1 MKLLREYIRALLT
14 EAAKTVEEL
23 PEDAFVT
30 ILKRYSGSSV
40 FIYISD
46 EKGNRWKTAEDYGET
61 HSAGIHAGIE
71 IAKQTRLSDTGP
83 CGDAFVVEGSGATHG
98 WGPLVYDVA
107 IEYASLD
114 GSGGLISD
122 RSSVSPHARRVW
134 EYYMNNRP
142 DVTAH
147 QLDDM
152 KDTLTP
158 EWEDNCQQWIA
169 MKTTVPA
176 FTAEKSDDTHWVDSP
191 LSKRYTAPSKTIDAL
206 RAAGKLVEIE

>member
-1 MKLLREYIRALLT
+1 MNLLREYIRELLT
-14 EAAKTVEEL
+14 ESAKTVEDL
-23 PEDAFVT
+23 PDGAFVV
-30 ILKRYSGSSV
+30 ILKRFGGSSV
-40 FIYISD
+40 FIHIGD
-46 EKGNRWKTAEDYGET
+46 EKGVRWQTQEGWGDRSDPIT
-61 HSAGIHAGIE
+61 AGIE
-71 IAKQTRLSDTGP
+71 IAKPRPSDTGP
-83 CGDAFVVEGSGATHG
+83 CGNAFVVEGSGATHG

-114 GSGGLISD
+114 GSGLVSD
-122 RSSVSPHARRVW
+122 RGSVSPYARRVW

-158 EWEDNCQQWIA
+158 EWEDNCQQHVA
-169 MKTTVPA
+169 MKTAVPA
-176 FTAEKSDDTHWVDSP
+176 FTAEKSAETRWVDSP
-191 LSKRYTAPSKTIDAL
+191 LSKRYTAPPKTIDAL

>member
-1 MKLLREYIRALLT
+1 MNLLREYIRELLT
-14 EAAKTVEEL
+14 ESAKTVEDL
-23 PEDAFVT
+23 PDGAFVV
-30 ILKRYSGSSV
+30 ILKRFGGSSV
-40 FIYISD
+40 FIHIGD
-46 EKGNRWKTAEDYGET
+46 EKGVRWQTQEGWGGRSDPIT
-61 HSAGIHAGIE
+61 AGIE
-71 IAKQTRLSDTGP
+71 IAKPRPSDTGP
-83 CGDAFVVEGSGATHG
+83 CGNAFVVEGSGATHG

-114 GSGGLISD
+114 GSGLVSD
-122 RSSVSPHARRVW
+122 RGSVSPYARRVW

-158 EWEDNCQQWIA
+158 EWEDNCQQHVA
-169 MKTTVPA
+169 MKTAVPA
-176 FTAEKSDDTHWVDSP
+176 FTAEKSAETRWVDSP
-191 LSKRYTAPSKTIDAL
+191 LSKRYTAPPKTIDAL

>member
-1 MKLLREYIRALLT
+1 
-14 EAAKTVEEL
+14 
-23 PEDAFVT
+23 
-30 ILKRYSGSSV
+30 
-40 FIYISD
+40 
-46 EKGNRWKTAEDYGET
+46 
-61 HSAGIHAGIE
+61 
-71 IAKQTRLSDTGP
+71 
-83 CGDAFVVEGSGATHG
+83 
-98 WGPLVYDVA
+98 
-107 IEYASLD
+107 
-114 GSGGLISD
+114 
-122 RSSVSPHARRVW
+122 
-134 EYYMNNRP
+134 MNNRP

>member
-1 MKLLREYIRALLT
+1 MNLLREYIRELLT
-14 EAAKTVEEL
+14 ESAKTVKDL
-23 PEDAFVT
+23 PEGAFVV
-30 ILKRYSGSSV
+30 ILKRFGGSSV
-40 FIYISD
+40 FIHIGD
-46 EKGNRWKTAEDYGET
+46 EKGVRWATPEGWGNRSDPIT
-61 HSAGIHAGIE
+61 AGIE
-71 IAKQTRLSDTGP
+71 IAKPRPSDTGP
-83 CGDAFVVEGSGATHG
+83 CGNAFVVEGSGATRG

-114 GSGGLISD
+114 GSGLVSD
-122 RSSVSPHARRVW
+122 RGSVSPYARRVW

-158 EWEDNCQQWIA
+158 EWEDNCQQHVA
-169 MKTTVPA
+169 MKTAVPA
-176 FTAEKSDDTHWVDSP
+176 FTAEKSAETRWVDSP
-191 LSKRYTAPSKTIDAL
+191 LSKRYTAPPKTIDAL